1 MKLDVFFTFKKCGNV
16 GFRPVLAEQKPRRD
30 SKLLTL
36 DMLKLRRVAVTEGKH
51 IQSFVKFFSV
61 VVRTVYVSILQP
73 AWNRQ
78 NIPHITIFLYDP
90 ANQRVSYD
98 INRGY
103 YQKNDCY
110 GEGC

>member
-61 VVRTVYVSILQP
+61 VVRTV
-73 AWNRQ
+73 
-78 NIPHITIFLYDP
+78 
-90 ANQRVSYD
+90 
-98 INRGY
+98 
-103 YQKNDCY
+103 
-110 GEGC
+110 